1 MTAMSESEIRVIFGK
16 LDDISDRLARVE
28 ANQSNAKESL
38 AALDGKV
45 DALRTRGCIRGLE
58 QERRIGVLE
67 ARPEKTLSAAG
78 TVVAILAAVVSGIG
92 AVVVWI
98 VGAK

>member
-1 MTAMSESEIRVIFGK
+1 MSENEIRVIFGK

-28 ANQSNAKESL
+28 ENQSHAR
-38 AALDGKV
+38 AALDDLTGKV
-45 DALRTRGCIRGLE
+45 DSLRLGGCVVGAMNS
-58 QERRIGVLE
+58 RRLDSIE

-78 TVVAILAAVVSGIG
+78 TLIAILAAVVSGIG

-98 VGAK
+98 MGGK

>member
-1 MTAMSESEIRVIFGK
+1 MSESEIRVIFGK

-45 DALRTRGCIRGLE
+45 DALRTGGCIRGLE

-67 ARPEKTLSAAG
+67 TRPERTLSAAG
-78 TVVAILAAVVSGIG
+78 TGIAILAAVVSGIG